1 MRRPA
6 WLPLAVGAALGVA
19 FALLVTVLQPA
30 VYRATATVVLTR
42 PGAAPGDDP
51 AFAAAAAAA
60 KQLLASGVVA
70 GSAVRN
76 LRTGDTAQELLDRT
90 TVTASSRSSLLD
102 IAVEDGKR
110 DSARRAAQ
118 ELAEVFTVLYN
129 DRFGAEARASL
140 WDAPESRPPRVS
152 PRPARNLTLGLLL
165 GVLGGM
171 AVRARVRRPARQSA
185 PVRVVEVPAPTLL
198 PAMPVPVPEP
208 VPVPV
213 PEQPATV
220 QRFVLPDRGAWT
232 SGDVD
237 RLLAEHGHAFAD
249 RLAELQIYAD
259 TMRDVAGPD
268 GRLPSGVEVVVED
281 VFADLIAR
289 AR

>member
-19 FALLVTVLQPA
+19 FALLVTVLQPE
-30 VYRATATVVLTR
+30 VYRATATVVLAR

-51 AFAAAAAAA
+51 TFAAAAAAA
-60 KQLLASGVVA
+60 KKLLASGVVA
-70 GSAVRN
+70 DSAVRN

-152 PRPARNLTLGLLL
+152 PRPARNLALGLLL

-171 AVRARVRRPARQSA
+171 GVRARVRRPARRSA
-185 PVRVVEVPAPTLL
+185 PTRVVEVPAPTPL
-198 PAMPVPVPEP
+198 PAIPVPAPE
-208 VPVPV
+208 PVPV

-232 SGDVD
+232 TGDVD
-237 RLLAEHGHAFAD
+237 RLLAEHGHAFAG

-268 GRLPSGVEVVVED
+268 GRLPAGVEVVVED

>member
-110 DSARRAAQ
+110 DGARRAAQ

-152 PRPARNLTLGLLL
+152 PRPARNLALGLLL

-171 AVRARVRRPARQSA
+171 GVRARVRRPARRSA
-185 PVRVVEVPAPTLL
+185 PTRVVEVPAPTPL
-198 PAMPVPVPEP
+198 PAIPVPAPE
-208 VPVPV
+208 PVPV

-232 SGDVD
+232 TGDVD
-237 RLLAEHGHAFAD
+237 RLLAEHGHAFAG